1 MNPAESTVA
10 ESLRNLA
17 TSTLANAL
25 DRVGFHSQ
33 TLVNLKPVKPGMTFA
48 GPAITIQQET
58 GPFGTFQS
66 EDFKVGAMIDAAQSG
81 GVIVVAADA
90 VPYSTWG
97 GMASLAAKTK
107 GLAGIAID
115 GGARDANETSDA
127 EFSVFSRHL
136 VPTTGRCRLKVTDI
150 GGTVVA
156 DGVTVEAGDWIVA
169 DDTGILSIPK
179 TVVDEVITLAEKFT
193 IEDEKAANA
202 IRNGMSFSEAMKQ
215 FGNI

>member
-1 MNPAESTVA
+1 MDPAKSSVS

-25 DRVGFHSQ
+25 DRVGCHAHTF
-33 TLVNLKPVKPGMTFA
+33 VNLKPVKPGMTFA
-48 GPAITIQQET
+48 GPAITVRQET
-58 GPFGTFQS
+58 GPYGTFQS

-81 GVIVVAADA
+81 DVIVVAADA

-97 GMASLAAKTK
+97 GMASLAAQTK

-115 GGARDANETSDA
+115 GGARDADETSDA
-127 EFSVFSRHL
+127 GFNVFSRHL
-136 VPTTGRCRLKVTDI
+136 VPTTGRCRLKVADI

-179 TVVDEVITLAEKFT
+179 TVVGEVITLAEQFT
-193 IEDEKAANA
+193 KEDEKAADA
-202 IRNGMSFSEAMKQ
+202 IRNGMSFSDAMKQ